1 MKNKTI
7 FITGGTGSFG
17 SHFAKSI
24 LKSKNFKKLII
35 FSRDE
40 LKQYNLAKEEI
51 FQKNIKKIRFLIGDV
66 RDYDR
71 VKLALD
77 NVDYVVHSAAL
88 KQVPALEYNPFEAIK
103 TNILGTQNLISASLE
118 SKVSKFLLISTDKAV
133 TPINLYGATKLCAEK
148 ITLSANNYTG
158 SKKTIFSVSRYGN
171 VFGSRGS
178 VIHLFLE
185 YIKNGKTLPI
195 TDSKMTRF
203 NMQLNDCFKFVTNS
217 LLSMKGGEIFVPNL
231 KSYRIIDLVS
241 ALKKIYGNRVRTEI
255 VGLRPSE
262 KIHEELISNHEGN
275 RTIVSKNLNT
285 IYPENVMK
293 NLQLNLKN
301 FKNTKSYN
309 SLNNKFLTVNELVEI
324 IKKFKYFV

>member
-1 MKNKTI
+1 
-7 FITGGTGSFG
+7 
-17 SHFAKSI
+17 
-24 LKSKNFKKLII
+24 
-35 FSRDE
+35 
-40 LKQYNLAKEEI
+40 
-51 FQKNIKKIRFLIGDV
+51 
-66 RDYDR
+66 
-71 VKLALD
+71 
-77 NVDYVVHSAAL
+77 
-88 KQVPALEYNPFEAIK
+88 
-103 TNILGTQNLISASLE
+103 
-118 SKVSKFLLISTDKAV
+118 
-133 TPINLYGATKLCAEK
+133 
-148 ITLSANNYTG
+148 
-158 SKKTIFSVSRYGN
+158 
-171 VFGSRGS
+171 
-178 VIHLFLE
+178 
-185 YIKNGKTLPI
+185 
-195 TDSKMTRF
+195 
-203 NMQLNDCFKFVTNS
+203 MQLNDCFKFVTNS

-309 SLNNKFLTVNELVEI
+309 SLNNKFLTVNELIEI